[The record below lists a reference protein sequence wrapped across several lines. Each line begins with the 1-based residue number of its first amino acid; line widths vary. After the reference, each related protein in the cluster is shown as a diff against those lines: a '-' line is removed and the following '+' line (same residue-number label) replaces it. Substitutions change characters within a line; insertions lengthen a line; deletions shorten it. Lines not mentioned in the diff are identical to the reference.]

1 MKDRCIFMCT
11 SGDNV
16 ICNLYNKI
24 LGDIMGYGGH
34 FCINCKSKKK
44 QGDSYTTDE
53 VLRIARM
60 ECAKHE
66 LCVNCKFNDICTRYD
81 IIPALLE
88 LFIISLK
95 EVL

>member
-1 MKDRCIFMCT
+1 MTVT
-11 SGDNV
+11 SV
-16 ICNLYNKI
+16 LTVS
-24 LGDIMGYGGH
+24 L
-34 FCINCKSKKK
+34 KKK
-44 QGDSYTTDE
+44 QGESYTTDE

-66 LCVNCKFNDICTRYD
+66 LCVNCKFNDVCTRYN
-81 IIPALLE
+81 ITPVLLE